1 LRFLTFFD
9 LAHGESVDES
19 PADPL
24 DDPADLMS
32 VGLGLR
38 YEFGD
43 MLRLRLDY
51 GFRLEDLPAAA
62 GNDDDGAVHFGLIIV
77 F

>member
-1 LRFLTFFD
+1 V
-9 LAHGESVDES
+9 EES

-32 VGLGLR
+32 VGLGFR
-38 YEFGD
+38 YEFED
-43 MLRLRLDY
+43 SLKFRLDY

-62 GNDDDGAVHFGLIIV
+62 VNDDDGAVHFGLIYV